1 MIKRFIPLIY
11 LFAAIAFSSCKN
23 STVRI
28 SGSLSDAVSGGYVY
42 LDELKSDEL
51 VSVDSVRLTDDGQ
64 FILKTEVK
72 RPSFYLLKL
81 NNNNFLTMLVEPGQ
95 EIFINANHDSLS
107 YPVSVEGSE
116 GTIQMAEYNKN
127 LRKTL
132 NHLMSLNRV
141 YEENENKP
149 GLPELMES
157 LDSMAQGYLG
167 EMNTYTKNYIDRN
180 INSLVSLVALYQ
192 QVAPGVYILDQTKD
206 WRYFVKVDSALFR
219 LYPDYEPVITLHEQ
233 VGELVAGLGLKPA
246 GLAETG
252 AGAEAPEISLPSP
265 SGDTISLSSTRGSVV
280 LLDFWAAWCQPCRK
294 ENPNLV
300 MAYDL
305 YHKKGFQ
312 IYQVSLDQTKEA
324 WVKGIEDDQLG
335 KWIHVSDLQYW
346 KSSVV
351 TTYKIESIPSN
362 YLLDKD
368 GRIIATNLR
377 GERLQEKLAELF
389 GKR

>member
-1 MIKRFIPLIY
+1 MIKRLIPLIC
-11 LFAAIAFSSCKN
+11 LFAAIAVSSCKN
-23 STVRI
+23 SSVRI
-28 SGSLSDAVSGGYVY
+28 SGSLSDAVSGEYVY

-51 VSVDSVRLTDDGQ
+51 VSVDSVRLSDDGQ

-95 EIFINANHDSLS
+95 EIFINANHDSLN

-132 NHLMSLNRV
+132 NRLMALNRV

-192 QVAPGVYILDQTKD
+192 QVSPGVYILDQTKD
-206 WRYFVKVDSALFR
+206 WRYFVKVDSVLFR

-246 GLAETG
+246 GMTE
-252 AGAEAPEISLPSP
+252 AGAEAPEISLPTP
-265 SGDTISLSSTRGSVV
+265 AGDTISLSSTRGSVV

-300 MAYDL
+300 KAYDL
-305 YHKKGFQ
+305 YQKKGFQ

-346 KSSVV
+346 NSSVV
-351 TTYKIESIPSN
+351 PIYKIESIPSN
-362 YLLDKD
+362 FLLDKD
-368 GRIIATNLR
+368 GRIIARNLR
-377 GERLQEKLAELF
+377 AERLQQKLAELF

>member
-1 MIKRFIPLIY
+1 MTKRFIPLIC

-23 STVRI
+23 NTVRI
-28 SGSLSDAVSGGYVY
+28 SGSLSDAVSGEYVY

-51 VSVDSVRLTDDGQ
+51 VSVDSVRLSDDGQ

-72 RPSFYLLKL
+72 RSSFYLLKL
-81 NNNNFLTMLVEPGQ
+81 NDNNFLTMLVEPGQ

-192 QVAPGVYILDQTKD
+192 QVSPGVYILDQTRD

-246 GLAETG
+246 GLAE
-252 AGAEAPEISLPSP
+252 AGAEAPEISLPTP
-265 SGDTISLSSTRGSVV
+265 AGDTISLSSTRGSVV

-300 MAYDL
+300 KAYDL
-305 YHKKGFQ
+305 YHNKGFQ
-312 IYQVSLDQTKEA
+312 IYQVSLDQTKAA

-346 KSSVV
+346 NSSVV
-351 TTYKIESIPSN
+351 PIYKIESIPSN

-377 GERLQEKLAELF
+377 GERLQQKLAELF